1 MAKNTFN
8 DFDTTASN
16 NTDIAGIDIQGTAA
30 VMNFDNALRTLMALL
45 RSGVPGLT
53 LANVLTKT
61 QTWAKGADV
70 ASATALTLG
79 TDGNYF
85 DITGTTSI
93 TSITTIGAGT
103 VVKLHFDGILTLTH
117 HATDLILPGGANITT
132 AAGDEAEFVEYA
144 TGDWRCTNYQKAIGS
159 LGVAWEHIE
168 TQTLSAASAATFTG
182 LSAFRMLR
190 ATLFTTVSVDGEI
203 VYAQTSV
210 SGVFFT
216 TITGYNNQ
224 AINGF
229 STTVNTAN
237 SDGMKI
243 TSALGNAGNEAACA
257 VAHFFE
263 FNQAKVCFYTSDTH
277 CLNSA
282 TTAVKTLLG
291 GLRSDASA
299 RDGIRFIPGSGT
311 ISGIITLEGI
321 RG

>member
-8 DFDTTASN
+8 DFDTTASS

-30 VMNFDNALRTLMALL
+30 VANFDNALRTLMALL

-117 HATDLILPGGANITT
+117 HATNLILPTGVNITT

-144 TGDWRCTNYQKAIGS
+144 TGTWRCTNYQSANRIMTPW
-159 LGVAWEHIE
+159 VAY
-168 TQTLSAASAATFTG
+168 TPTFTG
-182 LSAFRMLR
+182 VG
-190 ATLFTTVSVDGEI
+190 TV
-203 VYAQTSV
+203 TSLKCRSRRNGPDIEV
-210 SGVFFT
+210 EAYWNNGTVTASDFSMSLGFNGTNGSGVCAAYWDGFRPVVGTAIWNIDGAASLCVLGLGSSNLVNIGVSSSGRDSFELA
-216 TITGYNNQ
+216 TGTVLGTGT
-224 AINGF
+224 AMSVRF
-229 STTVNTAN
+229 SLP
-237 SDGMKI
+237 I
-243 TSALGNAGNEAACA
+243 
-257 VAHFFE
+257 
-263 FNQAKVCFYTSDTH
+263 
-277 CLNSA
+277 
-282 TTAVKTLLG
+282 
-291 GLRSDASA
+291 
-299 RDGIRFIPGSGT
+299 
-311 ISGIITLEGI
+311 EGWN
-321 RG
+321 